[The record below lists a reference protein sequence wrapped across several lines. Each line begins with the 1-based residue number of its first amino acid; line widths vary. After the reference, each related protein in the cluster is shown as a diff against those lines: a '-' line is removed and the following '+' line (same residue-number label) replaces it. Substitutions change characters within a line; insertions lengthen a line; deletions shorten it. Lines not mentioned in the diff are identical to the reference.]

1 MKMNSGSVLA
11 KISTIQQIPYRIFNV
26 KPLFLIIINL
36 IFNFNTILTLNSSM
50 INLISVIFFS
60 FDDSFTS
67 QNILKE

>member
-1 MKMNSGSVLA
+1 MNSGSVLA
-11 KISTIQQIPYRIFNV
+11 KISTTQQIPYRIFNV
-26 KPLFLIIINL
+26 KSLFLIIINL
-36 IFNFNTILTLNSSM
+36 LFNFNTILTLNSSM

>member
-26 KPLFLIIINL
+26 KSLFLIIINL

>member
-1 MKMNSGSVLA
+1 MNSGSVLA
-11 KISTIQQIPYRIFNV
+11 KISTTQQIPYLIFNV
-26 KPLFLIIINL
+26 KSLLLIIINL

-50 INLISVIFFS
+50 INLISVIIFS

>member
-26 KPLFLIIINL
+26 KSFFLIIINL
-36 IFNFNTILTLNSSM
+36 LLNFNTILTLNSSM

>member
-26 KPLFLIIINL
+26 KSIFLIIISL
-36 IFNFNTILTLNSSM
+36 LFNFNTILTLNSSM

>member
-26 KPLFLIIINL
+26 KSLFLTIINL

-50 INLISVIFFS
+50 INLISVIIFS

-67 QNILKE
+67 QNIF

>member
-1 MKMNSGSVLA
+1 MNSGSVLA

-26 KPLFLIIINL
+26 KSLFLIIINL